1 LGVISTASL
10 VVGQLIKMRDRFGEV
25 DAETGKFNGKLT
37 TTGKLIAGAS
47 AAAGIAALLYAD
59 YTATKSKAE
68 ATTREFA
75 EALKAEGDAQK
86 TALAKLIEGKPG
98 YVAALE
104 VVTKLGINF
113 ADLSDKTSASAKR
126 LNEVADAFD
135 NASKDDLNIRLGELN
150 KLLGDGANLTRD
162 QAFQVRQFVKELQNG
177 TLSLEDQ
184 ATAAIKANEAL
195 NANADA
201 TNRAADANRSLTSI
215 FEQNYKWAEMRNR
228 QVDRGAALAEYA
240 TLLDERL
247 AKQQEES
254 DKKATEAKTK
264 FAEKVETLAEKL
276 RTKLATALKTAED
289 NAAAANKAYA
299 DYQKSISGSVSGVVN
314 LGNAQATAAENTKKL
329 ADARTEEGRAQ
340 GKLNEL
346 LGKQVDIDDK
356 VAAAREK
363 LIAAQQRPDSD
374 KEKADAIKDAEREL
388 NGLLEDQTGIVKQVT
403 DARTDLATATNAV
416 LTAEKQPL
424 TFADALAGQVTKA
437 EGFKTNLQKVLDLG
451 GDQALIDQL
460 TSAGADAG
468 NSIITGILASSDPA
482 QTVDDL
488 DKTLANVAA
497 FASAI
502 GTISAD
508 KFFGAGVKLADD
520 LLRGVT
526 EELAK
531 IDVDKLAE
539 SKNPL
544 KALKRASNKFDS
556 SLGFLFSENA
566 LTIPSLADGGIV
578 PARPGGT
585 LVRVGEAGQD
595 EMVLPLPRQQSGSN
609 ITINVTAGM
618 GADGTQIGRQIVD
631 ELVAY
636 QRRVG
641 ALPIK
646 VSG

>member
-1 LGVISTASL
+1 
-10 VVGQLIKMRDRFGEV
+10 
-25 DAETGKFNGKLT
+25 
-37 TTGKLIAGAS
+37 
-47 AAAGIAALLYAD
+47 
-59 YTATKSKAE
+59 
-68 ATTREFA
+68 
-75 EALKAEGDAQK
+75 
-86 TALAKLIEGKPG
+86 
-98 YVAALE
+98 
-104 VVTKLGINF
+104 
-113 ADLSDKTSASAKR
+113 
-126 LNEVADAFD
+126 
-135 NASKDDLNIRLGELN
+135 
-150 KLLGDGANLTRD
+150 
-162 QAFQVRQFVKELQNG
+162 
-177 TLSLEDQ
+177 
-184 ATAAIKANEAL
+184 
-195 NANADA
+195 
-201 TNRAADANRSLTSI
+201 
-215 FEQNYKWAEMRNR
+215 
-228 QVDRGAALAEYA
+228 
-240 TLLDERL
+240 
-247 AKQQEES
+247 
-254 DKKATEAKTK
+254 
-264 FAEKVETLAEKL
+264 
-276 RTKLATALKTAED
+276 
-289 NAAAANKAYA
+289 
-299 DYQKSISGSVSGVVN
+299 
-314 LGNAQATAAENTKKL
+314 
-329 ADARTEEGRAQ
+329 
-340 GKLNEL
+340 
-346 LGKQVDIDDK
+346 
-356 VAAAREK
+356 

-374 KEKADAIKDAEREL
+374 KEKADAIKDAERDL
-388 NGLLEDQTGIVKQVT
+388 NRLLEDQTGIVKQVT

-460 TSAGADAG
+460 TAAGADAG

-526 EELAK
+526 EELSK

-544 KALKRASNKFDS
+544 KALRRASNKFDS

-618 GADGTQIGRQIVD
+618 GADGAQIGRQIVD